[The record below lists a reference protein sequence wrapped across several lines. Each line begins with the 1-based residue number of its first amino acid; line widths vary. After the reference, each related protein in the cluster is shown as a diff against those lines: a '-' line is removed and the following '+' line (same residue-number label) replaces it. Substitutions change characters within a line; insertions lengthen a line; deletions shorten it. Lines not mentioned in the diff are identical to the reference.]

1 MISFHIIVIILNAE
15 QLAEA
20 SLKLFCLKNSPVLKN
35 EILLL

>member
-1 MISFHIIVIILNAE
+1 MISFNIIVIISNTE

-20 SLKLFCLKNSPVLKN
+20 SPKLFCLKNSPVLKN